1 MVTGLIAETSR
12 TKGKTMAP
20 LDFTSLLP
28 AVAARAVATRRDLH
42 RYPEL
47 GLTEFR
53 TASIVADR
61 LTKLGLEVRLGRDVM
76 DSASRVGVPSEQV
89 LDQAYARAAAEGA
102 PTEFLK
108 PLAGGHT
115 AVVATL
121 KGAHPGPVVAL
132 RVDMDALPII
142 ENDTQAHLPAREG
155 FISAHPGIMHAC
167 AHDGHTAIGLGV
179 AELLSELKD
188 QLHGTIKFIFQP
200 GEEGGRG
207 ALPMVK
213 AGVVDDVDYFVAIH
227 LGTGVP
233 SRIFRPSVRGHLA
246 SVKLDVTF
254 RGQAAHAGATP
265 EEGRNALVA
274 ASTAVLNLYGIS
286 RHHAGRS
293 RVNVGTLRG
302 GSGRNVVPDEAV
314 MQLEVRGE
322 TEEISD
328 YMRERAIAVLRG
340 AAAAQDV
347 EVDIKIAGVTS
358 MASSD
363 QALAERLAAAL
374 TTLDGVTV
382 DAASHVTGG
391 SEDATFFMRRVQERG
406 GQAVY
411 AVVGSDIPSG
421 HHTPTFDINESD
433 LPWAIEALAK
443 GVIKLGA
450 DG

>member
-1 MVTGLIAETSR
+1 
-12 TKGKTMAP
+12 MAP
-20 LDFTSLLP
+20 IDFSSLLP
-28 AVAARAVATRRDLH
+28 EVAARAVATRRDLH

-53 TASIVADR
+53 TASIVAER
-61 LTKLGLEVRLGRDVM
+61 LTKLGLEVRLGREVM

-89 LDQAYARAAAEGA
+89 LDQAYARAASEGA
-102 PTEFLK
+102 PPEFLK
-108 PLAGGHT
+108 QFAGGHT

-188 QLHGTIKFIFQP
+188 RLHGTVKFIFQP

-213 AGVVDDVDYFVAIH
+213 AGVVDDVDYFMAIH

-233 SRIFRPSVRGHLA
+233 SRTFRPSVRGHLA

-254 RGQAAHAGATP
+254 RGHAAHAGATP

-293 RVNVGTLRG
+293 RVNVGTLRS
-302 GSGRNVVPDEAV
+302 GSGRNVIPDEAV
-314 MQLEVRGE
+314 MQMEVRGE
-322 TEEISD
+322 TEEIAE
-328 YMRERAIAVLRG
+328 YMHERAVAVLRG
-340 AAAAQDV
+340 AAATQDV
-347 EVDIKIAGVTS
+347 EVDIKVVGRTTTAG
-358 MASSD
+358 SD
-363 QALAERLAAAL
+363 QALAEQLASAL
-374 TTLDGVTV
+374 TGLGGVAV

-406 GQAVY
+406 GQAIY

-421 HHTPTFDINESD
+421 HHTPTFDIDEAD
-433 LPWAIEALAK
+433 LPWAIEALAA

-450 DG
+450 AG